1 VEGAFDDP
9 LIVNCDPDAEG
20 LAGQRARLEVLGR
33 RPLEGRRLAAFRKLA
48 ASPHP
53 RVREAAIEL
62 LAVHPEVQDTP
73 AILAL
78 ALGAKEVG
86 VVATAAEFISSHP
99 EKVAAPAARQD
110 DAGKALGPGAI
121 VPEIA
126 AKLREALARNWAPD
140 DVETLGSLVEAAG
153 ATRLD
158 GVSDQLEAFCK
169 HDNPTLRDHTA
180 RALSLL
186 KTPRVTCPAPPEAA
200 EAASELGHLI
210 SAPIKI
216 ELSTDAGP
224 LTLHLD
230 PTHAP
235 VTVTRV
241 ADLAREGF
249 YNGIVV
255 HRVVPGFVV
264 QFGDPGADG
273 FGGPGRAP
281 LRCETTPAPFGAFD
295 VGVALAGRD
304 TGSSQ
309 LFVTLARYPNLDQ
322 EYALIGKADGEWN
335 AVAEGD
341 VIREVRVFP

>member
-1 VEGAFDDP
+1 V
-9 LIVNCDPDAEG
+9 
-20 LAGQRARLEVLGR
+20 
-33 RPLEGRRLAAFRKLA
+33 KL
-48 ASPHP
+48 
-53 RVREAAIEL
+53 
-62 LAVHPEVQDTP
+62 
-73 AILAL
+73 
-78 ALGAKEVG
+78 KE
-86 VVATAAEFISSHP
+86 
-99 EKVAAPAARQD
+99 
-110 DAGKALGPGAI
+110 AI
-121 VPEIA
+121 V
-126 AKLREALARNWAPD
+126 RRWAPD
-140 DVETLGSLVEAAG
+140 DVEIIGSLVEAAG
-153 ATRLD
+153 ATHLD
-158 GVSDQLEAFCK
+158 DALPELETFCQ
-169 HDNPTLRDHTA
+169 HTNPTLREHAA

-186 KTPRVTCPAPPEAA
+186 REPRVTCPAPAQATEGAP
-200 EAASELGHLI
+200 ELGHLI
-210 SAPIKI
+210 STPVKL
-216 ELSTDAGP
+216 ELVTDAGP
-224 LTLHLD
+224 LTLTLD

-281 LRCETTPAPFGAFD
+281 LRCETTPLPYGAFD

-322 EYALIGKADGEWN
+322 EYALIGRAEGEWN

-341 VIREVRVFP
+341 IIREVRVGH